1 MRELAVVILYCHA
14 IFWRQRD
21 LGGGGGG
28 LVEMSQFKNNANCLC
43 FKRLSIYI
51 SNTLNPEI
59 KCNHDLY
66 VSKC

>member
-21 LGGGGGG
+21 WGGG
-28 LVEMSQFKNNANCLC
+28 LVEMSQFKNNANHLC

-51 SNTLNPEI
+51 SNTLNPEK